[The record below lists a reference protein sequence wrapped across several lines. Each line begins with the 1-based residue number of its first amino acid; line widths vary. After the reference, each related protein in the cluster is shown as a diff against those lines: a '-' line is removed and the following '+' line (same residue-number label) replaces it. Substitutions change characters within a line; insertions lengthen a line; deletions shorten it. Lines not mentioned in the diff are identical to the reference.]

1 VKILIADDDPVTLR
15 RLEKTLSG
23 WGYEVFPV
31 RDGLEAWRVLA
42 EPDAPCLAILDW
54 VMPGMDGLEIVRRER
69 QLQRERY
76 TYILLLTARTAKADI
91 VTGLKSGADD
101 YLCKPVDQAE
111 LEFRLRAGC
120 RVVNL
125 QESLFDAC
133 RALKQQATHDQLTD
147 LWNRRAIHDFLMH
160 EASRAGRE
168 QAPIG
173 VVLADIDHFKL
184 INDTYGHFVG
194 DVVLRQV
201 ADRLR
206 SELRDYD
213 RIGRYGGEEFL
224 IVLPGC
230 GADDAVRQAERLRRA
245 VQHSPFATSGA
256 KLTVTI
262 SAGVAVEQAGLM
274 ADVSTLLQRSDM
286 ALYRAKHSGRNR
298 VELFTAEGFAKIPD
312 GLTLSALSES

>member
-1 VKILIADDDPVTLR
+1 MKILIADDDPVTLR
-15 RLEKTLSG
+15 RLEKTLG
-23 WGYEVFPV
+23 EWEYEVITA
-31 RDGLEAWRVLA
+31 RDGLEAWRVLVQS
-42 EPDAPCLAILDW
+42 DAPRLAILDW
-54 VMPGMDGLEIVRRER
+54 VMPGMDGVEICRRER
-69 QLQRERY
+69 QLSRERY
-76 TYILLLTARTAKADI
+76 TYILLLTARTAKSDI

-125 QESLFDAC
+125 QENLFDAC

-147 LWNRRAIHDFLMH
+147 LWNRRAIHEFIMH
-160 EASRAGRE
+160 EASRASRE
-168 QAPIG
+168 SAPIG

-201 ADRLR
+201 AERLKA
-206 SELRDYD
+206 ELRDYD

-224 IVLPGC
+224 ITLPGC
-230 GADDAVRQAERLRRA
+230 GADDAVRQAERLRLA
-245 VQHSPFATSGA
+245 VQCAPFVASEA
-256 KLTVTI
+256 RLTVTI
-262 SAGVAVEQAGLM
+262 SAGVAVEEAGAM
-274 ADVSTLLQRSDM
+274 ADVNTLLQRSDL

-298 VELFTAEGFAKIPD
+298 VELFTVESFAKIPE
-312 GLTLSALSES
+312 GLTLSALGDR